1 MDNRW
6 KNALYSLL
14 LIVALISVWKWRE
27 LNKSKNGTAIME
39 PLKIEGETM
48 GTTYHITYFDE
59 KNRNFKASIDSLLV
73 LVNKSINNYDPE
85 SDVSRFN
92 RNKTSFVHSL
102 PYFLPAAKKALQVA
116 KESGGAFDPTV
127 MPFVYAWGF
136 GSRKDKPL
144 PTKGQIDSIKS
155 FVGFDKINFNS
166 DSIWKTNPKTQLDFG
181 GIGQGFGADVMTDF
195 LKAKGIKNMLVEL
208 GGEGM
213 ACGVNLK
220 SGEPW
225 ELGILDPNSK
235 RDSLFFTAY
244 VKLTDRSFTTSG
256 NYFNYRIIDGKKYSH
271 TIDPQ
276 TGYQAERAI
285 LSSSVFAQDA
295 STADAWA
302 TAFMV
307 MGHEKAIELLKQHP
321 ELDVFFVYTSP
332 VGIIETYYTQGLKDY
347 IELKQSKL

>member
-14 LIVALISVWKWRE
+14 LIVALISVWRWRE
-27 LNKSKNGTAIME
+27 ENKAKRTSLHLE
-39 PLKIEGETM
+39 PMKIEGQTM
-48 GTTYHITYFDE
+48 GTTYHVTYFDDQQ
-59 KNRNFKASIDSLLV
+59 RDFKTSLDSLLIQ
-73 LVNKSINNYDPE
+73 VNKSINNYDPQSE
-85 SDVSRFN
+85 VSRFN
-92 RNKTSFVHSL
+92 ASKSSLVFSL
-102 PYFLPAAKKALQVA
+102 PYFSPIANKALEIA
-116 KESGGAFDPTV
+116 EASGGAFDPTV
-127 MPFVYAWGF
+127 MPLVYAWGF

-181 GIGQGFGADVMTDF
+181 GIGQGYGADVMTDF

-213 ACGVNLK
+213 ACGINLK
-220 SGEPW
+220 SGQPW

-235 RDSLFFTAY
+235 QDSLFFTAY

-285 LSSSVFAQDA
+285 LSSSVFAADA
-295 STADAWA
+295 RTADAWA

-307 MGHEKAIELLKQHP
+307 MGHEKAMELLKRHP
-321 ELDVFFVYTSP
+321 ELDVFFIYTSP
-332 VGIIETYYTQGLKDY
+332 AGKIETYYTPGLKDH
-347 IELKQSKL
+347 IELRQSRL

>member
-1 MDNRW
+1 AWSRG
-6 KNALYSLL
+6 L
-14 LIVALISVWKWRE
+14 
-27 LNKSKNGTAIME
+27 G
-39 PLKIEGETM
+39 
-48 GTTYHITYFDE
+48 
-59 KNRNFKASIDSLLV
+59 
-73 LVNKSINNYDPE
+73 
-85 SDVSRFN
+85 DVYKR
-92 RNKTSFVHSL
+92 
-102 PYFLPAAKKALQVA
+102 Q
-116 KESGGAFDPTV
+116 
-127 MPFVYAWGF
+127 
-136 GSRKDKPL
+136 
-144 PTKGQIDSIKS
+144 
-155 FVGFDKINFNS
+155 
-166 DSIWKTNPKTQLDFG
+166 
-181 GIGQGFGADVMTDF
+181 GQGYGADVMTDF
-195 LKAKGIKNMLVEL
+195 LKTKGIKNMLVEL

-285 LSSSVFAQDA
+285 LSSSVFAADA
-295 STADAWA
+295 RTADAWA

-321 ELDVFFVYTSP
+321 ELDAFFVYTSTA
-332 VGIIETYYTQGLKDY
+332 GNIETYHTQGLKDL
-347 IELKQSKL
+347 IEIKRSGK